1 MFDAPTPD
9 IRDLRRVCEQPYGFW
24 LDSALADER
33 FGSASLFGVEPG
45 LILRS
50 HGPTVELWTRGGTHR
65 FSGSPFETLREL
77 LRERTRSGAT
87 GAAVGYLA
95 YELKRFVE
103 EVPARARDDLGL
115 PECHL
120 CFYDRVARF
129 DPRPLATGHSVAPR
143 HSPLDGAEAP
153 PSNFDPEA
161 YKRIVQRVRD
171 YIVAGDVYQVNIS
184 QRFSLPLADDPFD
197 AYLRLRG
204 RNPAPFAAYI
214 SMPEARVLSASPER
228 FLSFDP
234 ATRGVQTRPIK
245 GTRPRGRTAAE
256 DEALAAELLRSAKD
270 RAENVM
276 IVDLERND
284 LGRVAVIGSVRV
296 TELAA
301 LETFPTVF
309 HLTSTV
315 EATLRE
321 DRDLVDLL
329 LAAFPGGSITGAPKI
344 RAMEIID
351 ELEPAA
357 RGVYTGAIGYIGF
370 DGTMDL
376 NIAIR
381 TIVVKDG
388 VAYFQAG
395 GGIVADSDPEME
407 YQETLHKAWALAGAV
422 AGASRREAAVT

>member
-1 MFDAPTPD
+1 MFDAPCPD
-9 IRDLRRVCEQPYGFW
+9 ISDLRRVCEEPYGFW
-24 LDSALADER
+24 LDSALADGR
-33 FGSASLFGVEPG
+33 LGTASLWGAEPG

-50 HGPTVELWTRGGTHR
+50 YGPAVELWTRGGTHR
-65 FSGSPFETLREL
+65 FSGSPFEALREL
-77 LRERTRSGAT
+77 LRERTGRP

-95 YELKRFVE
+95 YGLKRFVE
-103 EVPARARDDLGL
+103 RVPARARDDLGL

-129 DPRPLATGHSVAPR
+129 DPGPLATPQAVAPR
-143 HSPLDGAEAP
+143 NSPLGGGDAP
-153 PSNFDPEA
+153 PSNFGPAD
-161 YKRIVQRVRD
+161 YKRAVQRVRD
-171 YIVAGDVYQVNIS
+171 YIVAGDIYQANLS
-184 QRFSLPLADDPFD
+184 QRFSLPLTGDPFG
-197 AYLRLRG
+197 AYLRLRA
-204 RNPAPFAAYI
+204 RNPAPFAAYLA
-214 SMPEARVLSASPER
+214 MPEAAVLSASPER

-234 ATRGVQTRPIK
+234 ATRRVQTRPIK

-256 DEALAAELLRSAKD
+256 DEALAAELLASAKD

-284 LGRVAVIGSVRV
+284 LGRVAAVGSVRV

-351 ELEPAA
+351 ELESTA
-357 RGVYTGAIGYIGF
+357 RGVYTGAIGYFGF
-370 DGTMDL
+370 DGKMDL

-381 TIVVKDG
+381 TIVAKNS

-407 YQETLHKAWALAGAV
+407 YGETLHKAWALAEAV
-422 AGASRREAAVT
+422 APREAAVT

>member
-1 MFDAPTPD
+1 MFDVAPPD
-9 IRDLRRVCEQPYGFW
+9 IADLRRVCGEPYGFW
-24 LDSALADER
+24 LDSAMADGR
-33 FGSASLFGVEPG
+33 LGTASLFGAEPG
-45 LILRS
+45 LVLRS
-50 HGPTVELWTRGGTHR
+50 YGTTVELWTRAGTQR
-65 FSGSPFETLREL
+65 FSGNPFEVLRDL
-77 LRERTRSGAT
+77 LRERAGGQ

-103 EVPARARDDLGL
+103 DVPARARDDLGL

-120 CFYDRVARF
+120 SFYDRVARF
-129 DPRPLATGHSVAPR
+129 DPHPLATGHAVAPR
-143 HSPLDGAEAP
+143 HSPLSDADAP
-153 PSNFDPEA
+153 PSNFGPEA
-161 YKRIVQRVRD
+161 YKRAVQRVRD
-171 YIVAGDVYQVNIS
+171 YIVAGDIYQVNLS
-184 QRFSLPLADDPFD
+184 QRFSLPLAGDPFD
-197 AYLRLRG
+197 AYLRLRD

-214 SMPEARVLSASPER
+214 AMPEARVLSASPER

-234 ATRGVQTRPIK
+234 VTRRVQTRPIK
-245 GTRPRGRTAAE
+245 GTRPRGRTVAE
-256 DEALAAELLRSAKD
+256 DEALAAALLASVKD

-309 HLTSTV
+309 HLTSSV
-315 EATLRE
+315 EATLRD
-321 DRDLVDLL
+321 DRDLVGLL

-370 DGTMDL
+370 DGRMDL

-381 TIVVKDG
+381 TIVVKG
-388 VAYFQAG
+388 GMAYFQAG
-395 GGIVADSDPEME
+395 GGIVADSVPEME

-422 AGASRREAAVT
+422 TGGSRREAAVT

>member
-9 IRDLRRVCEQPYGFW
+9 ISDLRRACEQPYGFW
-24 LDSALADER
+24 LDSALADDSLGR
-33 FGSASLFGVEPG
+33 ASYFGAEPG

-50 HGPTVELWTRGGTHR
+50 WGATVEVWTRGGTHR
-65 FSGSPFETLREL
+65 SSGSPFEMLREL
-77 LRERTRSGAT
+77 LRERAGTP

-103 EVPARARDDLGL
+103 QVPARARDDLGL

-129 DPRPLATGHSVAPR
+129 DPRPLVGHAPAPR
-143 HSPLDGAEAP
+143 RSPLDAVEAP
-153 PSNFDPEA
+153 PSNFEPAD
-161 YKRIVQRVRD
+161 YKRAVQRVRD
-171 YIVAGDVYQVNIS
+171 YIVAGDVYQVNLS
-184 QRFSLPLADDPFD
+184 QRFSLPLADGPFD
-197 AYLRLRG
+197 AYLRLRAS
-204 RNPAPFAAYI
+204 NPAPFAAFI
-214 SMPEARVLSASPER
+214 SMPEANVLSASPER

-234 ATRGVQTRPIK
+234 VTRRVQTRPIK

-256 DEALAAELLRSAKD
+256 DEALAAELLASAKD

-284 LGRVAVIGSVRV
+284 LGRVAAIGSVRV

-315 EATLRE
+315 ETTLRE

-344 RAMEIID
+344 RAMEIIA
-351 ELEPAA
+351 ELESVP
-357 RGVYTGAIGYIGF
+357 RGVYCGSMFAMGF
-370 DGTMDL
+370 DGRLTS
-376 NIAIR
+376 NVAIR
-381 TIVVKDG
+381 TLQVEGDVCHLH
-388 VAYFQAG
+388 AG
-395 GGIVADSDPEME
+395 GGIVSDSDPTLEFE
-407 YQETLHKAWALAGAV
+407 ETMHKARGILEALGL
-422 AGASRREAAVT
+422 SE